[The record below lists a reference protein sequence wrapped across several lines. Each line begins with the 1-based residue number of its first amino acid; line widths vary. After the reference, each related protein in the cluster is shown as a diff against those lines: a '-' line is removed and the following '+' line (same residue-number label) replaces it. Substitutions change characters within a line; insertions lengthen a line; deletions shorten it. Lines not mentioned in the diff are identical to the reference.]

1 MDGDD
6 CGGIGGWTRIAH
18 VNMTEPNATCPE
30 GLLQSTRGDLELCE
44 RLSSGDCDSSH
55 FTTHGIEYQQVCGRI
70 RGYQLGTPEA
80 FSRSIVIS
88 SLTLESQYLDGI
100 SFTHGAPSERVH
112 IWSFPAGVTITR
124 NDRFGCPCV
133 SGSTV
138 SSPSFV
144 GDDYYCD
151 SVATGIASGTFYTNG
166 QLWDGVCPNMELAP
180 CCANMNSPWF
190 IKTLAESTSDDIEM
204 RMCTDESNVSEGTPL
219 DLIELY
225 IY

>member
-18 VNMTEPNATCPE
+18 VNMTESNATCPE
-30 GLLQSTRGDLELCE
+30 GLMQNTRGDLKLCE
-44 RLSSGDCDSSH
+44 RVSNFGCDSSH

-70 RGYQLGTPEA
+70 RGYQFGSPDA
-80 FSRSIVIS
+80 FSRSINNP
-88 SLTLESQYLDGI
+88 SLTIENVYLDGI
-100 SFTHGAPSERVH
+100 SFTHGAPGERVH
-112 IWSFPAGVTITR
+112 IWSFPAGLTTTH
-124 NDRFGCPCV
+124 NDRFGCPCI
-133 SGSTV
+133 SGSSV
-138 SSPSFV
+138 SAPSIV

-151 SVATGIASGTFYTNG
+151 SVPASSSSGTFYANG
-166 QLWDGVCPNMELAP
+166 QLWDGVCPGTALAP

-190 IKTLAESTSDDIEM
+190 IKMLDESTGSDIEL
-204 RMCTDESNVSEGTPL
+204 RTCINENIGLEGTPL